1 MTRSI
6 RPARQQHSVKNQHKW
21 HSRAQDYNPH
31 SMKWEESCNSL
42 SSMLPKEA
50 GRAMLNPTLKCS
62 ALRPST
68 LSIKKSKFNWQMRKR
83 CLRLKSRAWH
93 CWRDFLH
100 TATTTIP
107 QILMRRMRE
116 NLLTASSLT
125 NSTDN
130 SKRST
135 LRPSGSPP
143 NASTPDLNFLS
154 KEDPYFHSSIA
165 ETPSDLPQ
173 T

>member
-1 MTRSI
+1 MARSI
-6 RPARQQHSVKNQHKW
+6 RPARQQHSAKNQHKW
-21 HSRAQDYNPH
+21 HSRAQDWNPP
-31 SMKWEESCNSL
+31 SMKWEESCNSS

-62 ALRPST
+62 VSRPST
-68 LSIKKSKFNWQMRKR
+68 LSIKRSKFNWQMRKP
-83 CLRLKSRAWH
+83 CLRLKSKAWH
-93 CWRDFLH
+93 CWRDSPH
-100 TATTTIP
+100 TATTTI
-107 QILMRRMRE
+107 QLTLTRRTRD
-116 NLLTASSLT
+116 NWLTASSPT

-143 NASTPDLNFLS
+143 NASTPDLSFLS
-154 KEDPYFHSSIA
+154 KVDRYFHSSTV
-165 ETPSDLPQ
+165 ETPSDPLQ